1 MSPTPLSRRRRSSL
15 VNPSR
20 ARVGI
25 TSNRPKITT
34 KNYLIVQEKV
44 KINIEIF
51 RTQKSESNPEVGFL
65 HISVQ
70 RCDIHLDAVCSQQ
83 TPYTVNGY

>member
-1 MSPTPLSRRRRSSL
+1 M
-15 VNPSR
+15 
-20 ARVGI
+20 
-25 TSNRPKITT
+25 
-34 KNYLIVQEKV
+34 IVQEKV